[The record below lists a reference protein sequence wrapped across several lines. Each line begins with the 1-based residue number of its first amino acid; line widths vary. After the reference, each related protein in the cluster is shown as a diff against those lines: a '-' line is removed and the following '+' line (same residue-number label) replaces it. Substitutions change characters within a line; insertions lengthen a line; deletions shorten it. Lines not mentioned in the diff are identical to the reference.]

1 MHVRPQDIRWRLL
14 TFFAGMVLTIG
25 VEFPLDS
32 LLSESHLILPILVIS
47 YGLVAAILAFYSQHK
62 SWQVALL
69 LVTLFV
75 VVAVG
80 NIVFIDVPIP
90 WEAKIKALI
99 EDTPIVIAAFLG
111 AALGSFLKRRLK
123 SASAPSHD
131 GTTRPRFNH

>member
-1 MHVRPQDIRWRLL
+1 
-14 TFFAGMVLTIG
+14 MVLTIG

-80 NIVFIDVPIP
+80 NVVSLMFQY
-90 WEAKIKALI
+90 
-99 EDTPIVIAAFLG
+99 LG
-111 AALGSFLKRRLK
+111 KRRL
-123 SASAPSHD
+123 
-131 GTTRPRFNH
+131 RL